1 MPPPLVT
8 IVTPVYNS
16 INYVRDS
23 IESVINQTFQNW
35 EMILVDDGSN
45 DGSFELIS
53 SIAKIENRI
62 KIIRNKE
69 NRGSGLSRNKAIKL
83 ANGKYIAF
91 LDSDDLWH
99 NDKLKIQ
106 IELMEKNKWSFS
118 HTSYG
123 YISEQGEKIKST
135 FHVSEHPINYS
146 NLLKRTEISCLTAV
160 YNQRILGKCYMT
172 EHRRKQDYALW
183 LSILKKNV
191 ESQPIDVELAYYRQ
205 RPGSA
210 TSNKRSLITNHV
222 KFLMETQS
230 MNFIQALYYTTFW
243 MVNGFIRYF
252 IK

>member
-1 MPPPLVT
+1 MPHPLVT

-35 EMILVDDGSN
+35 EMILVDDHSN

-53 SIAKIENRI
+53 NIAKIENRI

-69 NRGSGLSRNKAIKL
+69 NLGSGLSRNKAIKL

-135 FHVSEHPINYS
+135 FHVSNHPINYS

-183 LSILKKNV
+183 LSILKKDIK
-191 ESQPIDVELAYYRQ
+191 SQPIDVELAYYRQ
-205 RPGSA
+205 RSGSA
-210 TSNKRSLITNHV
+210 TSKKRSLILNHV

-230 MNFIQALYYTTFW
+230 MNFIQALYYTLFW